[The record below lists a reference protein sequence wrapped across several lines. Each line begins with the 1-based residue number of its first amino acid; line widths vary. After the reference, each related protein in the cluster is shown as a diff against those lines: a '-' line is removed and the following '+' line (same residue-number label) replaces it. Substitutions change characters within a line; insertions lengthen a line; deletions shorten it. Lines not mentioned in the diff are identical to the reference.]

1 MKIVTRLLLL
11 AGAFFLSIGTAPSF
25 ASCDPYPTLDRFKGT
40 LPHVPGAVSFLLD
53 TEHTLV
59 FLAAYNATP
68 PLTSAT
74 ADAVFIHGI
83 PTAPKAL
90 FAVVSDGCV
99 MGYELAPV
107 WLATKRG
114 WKQRT
119 PWPGCRQRKTLA
131 QPHFSPSTSIK
142 RSVGWP
148 GPMAYLKKC
157 CKTKPWCSRMD
168 RVVDYLRV
176 VLI

>member
-107 WLATKRG
+107 RYVQAWYYGRVPDIDHHHSPYTEGRDSSSP
-114 WKQRT
+114 RVT
-119 PWPGCRQRKTLA
+119 P
-131 QPHFSPSTSIK
+131 
-142 RSVGWP
+142 
-148 GPMAYLKKC
+148 
-157 CKTKPWCSRMD
+157 
-168 RVVDYLRV
+168 
-176 VLI
+176 